1 MELDNY
7 WLGLDPGLARI
18 GWSIVAEDKDNQPH
32 LVDCGTIETSKNL
45 TTPQR
50 LVEIEQDLME
60 LLKEFSPDNIA
71 LEMPFFSRQIK
82 AAGGVLQAVGI
93 INLVCYREAGL
104 LPISL
109 HQASWKAH
117 LGNGRATKNEIAEII
132 QSLFDLKQL
141 PIDDTVDAVGIAYAG
156 MCGLTNNIS

>member
-1 MELDNY
+1 MELDNF

-18 GWSIVAEDKDNQPH
+18 GWSVVAEDNDNHPH
-32 LVDCGTIETSKNL
+32 LVDYGTIQTNKNL

-50 LVEIEQDLME
+50 LVEIEQDLVE
-60 LLKEFSPDNIA
+60 LLKEFEPDNVA
-71 LEMPFFSRQIK
+71 LEMPFFNRQIK

-104 LPISL
+104 VPVAL

-117 LGNGRATKNEIAEII
+117 LGNGRATKNEVAEII

-141 PIDDTVDAVGIAYAG
+141 PIDDAVDAVGIAYAG